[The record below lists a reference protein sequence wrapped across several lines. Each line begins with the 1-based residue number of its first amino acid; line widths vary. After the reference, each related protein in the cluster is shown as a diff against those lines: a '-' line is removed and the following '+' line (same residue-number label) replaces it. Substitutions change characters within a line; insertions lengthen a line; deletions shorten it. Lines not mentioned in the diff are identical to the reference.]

1 MHPDSV
7 HVLVEIPFQGNV
19 KYEINEDHQ
28 VVVDRVLSTSMV
40 YPGNY
45 GHIPLTLA
53 GDGDPMDALIINHD
67 AFMPG
72 SLVEC
77 RVVAV
82 LFTEDEK
89 GRDEKIM
96 VVPVSRVDSRFDS
109 IQDVEDIPEGQ
120 REKIWHFFE
129 HYKYLEKGKHVKV
142 LGWGNQKEAW
152 QAVQDSKPV

>member
-1 MHPDSV
+1 MHPDFV
-7 HVLVEIPFQGNV
+7 HVLVEITFQGNV

-45 GHIPLTLA
+45 GHIPATLA
-53 GDGDPMDALIINHD
+53 GDGDPVDALIINHD
-67 AFMPG
+67 AFLPG

-77 RVVAV
+77 RIVAV

-89 GRDEKIM
+89 GKDEKIM
-96 VVPVSRVDSRFDS
+96 VVPVSRVDSRFDF
-109 IQDVEDIPEGQ
+109 IRDTDDIPEGQ

-129 HYKYLEKGKHVKV
+129 HYKCLEKGKHVNV
-142 LGWGNQKEAW
+142 LGWGNCEEAW
-152 QAVQDSKPV
+152 RVVQDSKQG